1 MKAKNFKLIVISL
14 ALLGIVFL
22 TLSNAIADNIFLTD
36 DELLTK
42 EEAVQ
47 YDKHYFAC
55 SDHAEI
61 CVDIWY
67 KAAKENFIE
76 GKQQSWSL
84 HAYVAGIA
92 KMYEATL
99 DDKYLSAFYHFVKLI
114 HDNRSDKLE
123 RSLGDEVLGTR
134 DNPKIVKAWV
144 AYEKKYGE
152 EAPWAGTEVMA
163 VLDDNLYIVQN
174 DLLHKVNPKHGHWK
188 ALPDQNE
195 TAWNDTKATAV
206 LGENIYIVQ
215 NSRLHKVNNNGR
227 WEVLPDQ
234 NDDEAVWSSTKAMAA
249 LGENLYIVQNSRLH
263 EVSKNG
269 LWKVLPDQNGTEA
282 IWSDTEVMVALGEN
296 LYIVQNSR
304 LHKINNTGRWEVL
317 PDQNDDEAVWSGT
330 EVMVALGENLYI
342 VQNSRLHEVN
352 KNGHWKV
359 LSDQNDDEAV
369 WSGTEAMAALGENLY
384 IVQNSRLHKVYPK
397 DGHWEWKVLPG
408 GRYTAQMHE
417 TGMYAELILWFS
429 RIVMEN
435 PALHAE
441 YGDATV
447 KFAYGAMEAIHEFN
461 ANLEKD
467 YYVTS
472 EKLAPWEPREAGSP
486 VVYNIQHLMLRALID
501 LTRVIHSDYYQAS
514 PYSSVLDGIDYRK
527 LAPKI
532 LSEHQAYFKKDW
544 RGCSDDTVIWP
555 RFPDNWWYGSIIRP
569 RFPDYTIISP
579 NWWCDKSKLVT
590 DDVPHASVSI
600 EYILKL
606 YENQGFLNNLLAEDN
621 SNSYIE
627 LTLKDINKIA
637 NSFLY
642 KIDRRVDNNGKDE
655 EKDIFFNA
663 QMDGTLPY
671 KKNKSDE
678 PYSGWLKNGGI
689 TGWIQL
695 SLGDIRVFREC
706 AKSTLWIDG
715 NGNQPFMDDGGD
727 AYFPYILKEKN
738 DRYKNIFIS
747 FNGSSEIVTNSPA
760 LGTLAPKDVRIGDFD
775 GDGNDDI
782 LAKSQS
788 SLYVSWSGKTGWSPF
803 GRFDLDIKYLGT
815 GDFDGNGTTDLFYRD
830 DQNQWRARFHDVD
843 SRDIPAIWKN
853 IGASVKDVPNIRFG
867 DFDGSATIPTKQRTY
882 AFWGLPA
889 LAFALHG
896 WQRLVVGRIC
906 RYPV

>member
-1 MKAKNFKLIVISL
+1 MMTKHFQLIVTSL
-14 ALLGIVFL
+14 TLLGIIFL

-47 YDKHYFAC
+47 YDKNYFAC
-55 SDHAEI
+55 SDHAKI
-61 CVDIWY
+61 CVDIWC

-263 EVSKNG
+263 
-269 LWKVLPDQNGTEA
+269 
-282 IWSDTEVMVALGEN
+282 
-296 LYIVQNSR
+296 
-304 LHKINNTGRWEVL
+304 
-317 PDQNDDEAVWSGT
+317 
-330 EVMVALGENLYI
+330 
-342 VQNSRLHEVN
+342 
-352 KNGHWKV
+352 
-359 LSDQNDDEAV
+359 
-369 WSGTEAMAALGENLY
+369 
-384 IVQNSRLHKVYPK
+384 KVYPK
-397 DGHWEWKVLPG
+397 DGHWEWKVFPG

-472 EKLAPWEPREAGSP
+472 EKLAPWEPREAGNP
-486 VVYNIQHLMLRALID
+486 VVYNIEHLMLRALID